1 MLSARVILQ
10 RDWEADGSPA
20 PERPIGRASAR
31 NRRIALFPLIGAEI
45 SLMCRLDSL
54 LAVENSLFS
63 RVGNLLSKST
73 TRLAFQSAV

>member
-20 PERPIGRASAR
+20 PERPIGRFRSHSSHRAIS
-31 NRRIALFPLIGAEI
+31 GAEI

-54 LAVENSLFS
+54 LAVQNSLFS
-63 RVGNLLSKST
+63 RVGNLLSKSKT
-73 TRLAFQSAV
+73 